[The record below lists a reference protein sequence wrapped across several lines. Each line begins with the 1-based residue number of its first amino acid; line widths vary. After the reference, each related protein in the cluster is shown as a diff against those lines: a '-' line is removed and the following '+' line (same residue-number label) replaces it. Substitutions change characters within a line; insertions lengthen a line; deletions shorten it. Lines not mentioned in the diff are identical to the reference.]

1 MPVWLQ
7 CIASVD
13 TGDSRGACFG
23 AQQAGTT
30 VHAWFY
36 LPYKAISFYTRQFL
50 ALTPQFSHVD
60 PIPSEIIYAVQPCAL
75 KDHESNL
82 SPSLKSARKKVSTS
96 RGTCSAQTSNVL
108 FTCQHRSRL
117 VFHGHSTI
125 PAATIIGPSPRSQG
139 EPTWTGAACAQHA
152 KDTQRVQCGSTPM
165 PRPALSHAHVTTKK
179 MQTNPT
185 SEGCI
190 TMTAQQLPALWCHR
204 HTLRGRYTRAGSIN
218 SPSPAP
224 IIQDTIAH
232 MHVQARQI
240 SMGAVAARAHRR
252 CVCAYRR
259 QSNVGCGAAVRV

>member
-82 SPSLKSARKKVSTS
+82 SPSLKCAEKGVYVSRHVLCPDIQCIVHVSTS
-96 RGTCSAQTSNVL
+96 VPFSV
-108 FTCQHRSRL
+108 
-117 VFHGHSTI
+117 
-125 PAATIIGPSPRSQG
+125 
-139 EPTWTGAACAQHA
+139 
-152 KDTQRVQCGSTPM
+152 
-165 PRPALSHAHVTTKK
+165 PRP
-179 MQTNPT
+179 
-185 SEGCI
+185 
-190 TMTAQQLPALWCHR
+190 
-204 HTLRGRYTRAGSIN
+204 
-218 SPSPAP
+218 
-224 IIQDTIAH
+224 
-232 MHVQARQI
+232 
-240 SMGAVAARAHRR
+240 
-252 CVCAYRR
+252 
-259 QSNVGCGAAVRV
+259 